1 LQRWR
6 IKQAFLLLV
15 AEVSGK
21 TGLLLFAEV
30 EDKTGFLAA
39 AGRGF
44 GLDRSSC
51 CLQRWRIKQAFLL
64 LVAEVSG

>member
-1 LQRWR
+1 
-6 IKQAFLLLV
+6 LLLL

-39 AGRGF
+39 GGRGF
-44 GLDRSSC
+44 G
-51 CLQRWRIKQAFLL
+51 
-64 LVAEVSG
+64 

>member
-1 LQRWR
+1 M
-6 IKQAFLLLV
+6 LLL

-39 AGRGF
+39 GGRGF
-44 GLDRSSC
+44 G
-51 CLQRWRIKQAFLL
+51 
-64 LVAEVSG
+64 